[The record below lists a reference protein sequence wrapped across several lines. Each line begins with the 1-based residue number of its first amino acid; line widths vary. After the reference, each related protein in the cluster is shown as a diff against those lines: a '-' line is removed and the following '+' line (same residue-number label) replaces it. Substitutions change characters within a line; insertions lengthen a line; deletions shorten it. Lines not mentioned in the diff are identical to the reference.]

1 MYGNKRSGGKSR
13 GLAQMLIGILAISV
27 SGFLLGSASLAA
39 EVEDGDTNNSSTTST
54 LDTQEKCTWFVEGIP
69 ESVALEIASS
79 ESITKYDGTELD
91 LESASPESLTAYTSG
106 NLGTGTA
113 SANTECTFYSQ
124 KTGLSISKSVSTYA
138 FTAEVGGSNEAGMGF
153 TLSSGNSLDITF
165 TEGTCWTDA
174 NTDELTSGWT
184 VGSASLYNEENNSSV
199 VLSLGY
205 SDVQMVNT
213 NERSERCTS
222 SGVYSV
228 SVPANKTPAAPGSD
242 YVFNGPTVSTNIT
255 LPSS

>member
-39 EVEDGDTNNSSTTST
+39 EVEDGDTNNSSTSST

-91 LESASPESLTAYTSG
+91 LESESPEELTAYTSG

-124 KTGLSISKSVSTYA
+124 KTGIAISKSVSTYA
-138 FTAEVGGSNEAGMGF
+138 FTAAVGGSNEAGMGF
-153 TLSSGNSLDITF
+153 TLSSSNSLDITF

-174 NTDELTSGWT
+174 NSDEETSGWT
-184 VGSASLYNEENNSSV
+184 VGNASLYDAENNSSG

-205 SDVQMVNT
+205 ADVQMVNT

-228 SVPANKTPAAPGSD
+228 SVPAGKTPAAPGSN
-242 YVFNGPTVSTNIT
+242 YVFTGPTVSTNIT